1 MRSSRVQRAGA
12 KLLQD
17 LKRSP
22 ATVDFMASVGAWGWR
37 WWWAGSSAKHA
48 RANDLPCRVLCVFA
62 ATCFFG
68 GTSVR
73 FPFQNVHFTDYPLG
87 GSSVKVLRHGV
98 QVMWA
103 KDFCA
108 FDYGRGGNLRRY
120 GTELPPMYRD
130 YFHLIDLPVHFMAG
144 TRDVLIPPAN
154 IHIVRRCAGTE
165 WAPTSL
171 V

>member
-1 MRSSRVQRAGA
+1 MLTVRKRVPVPRA
-12 KLLQD
+12 
-17 LKRSP
+17 
-22 ATVDFMASVGAWGWR
+22 
-37 WWWAGSSAKHA
+37 
-48 RANDLPCRVLCVFA
+48 A
-62 ATCFFG
+62 ACFFG

-120 GTELPPMYRD
+120 GTDLPPMYRD

-154 IHIVRRCAGTE
+154 IHIVRHPCPARQPRSCGAACVMRHG
-165 WAPTSL
+165 
-171 V
+171 